1 MSLEGFMLL
10 DFRVKNFRSLRD
22 EQTLSLVAA
31 KDKSLQELN
40 TMPSGIKAAPTL
52 LRSVAIYGPNAG
64 GKSNLI
70 KALQYMRAVVAE
82 SASVMQPGQTFNVQP
97 FRLDALSVAQ
107 PTEFDISF
115 VLDGVRHQYGFELTA
130 QRVTREYLLVYKAFK
145 PQQWFERHY
154 DAASGK
160 DVYDFGVGLKGP
172 KSVWEGATRPNA
184 LFLSM
189 AVQLNSEQLQ
199 PVFAWFVNQL
209 AIFNEITPLGQHFSV
224 DMLRKPEG
232 KRAICDFLTSADI
245 SISDIEVVTRKV
257 SGQAVHF
264 DMAAGKTEVRNEEQ
278 EVNELLFHHVTEQ
291 GKAVFSLGDE
301 SMGTRNLLFLTGPVL
316 DILNKGM
323 VLVVDELDSSLHPLL
338 VRRLVE
344 LFQNPVVNQKGA
356 QLIFTTHDTS
366 LLDPDLFR
374 RDQIWF
380 VEKDRDQASKLY
392 PLSDFSPRKN
402 EALERGYLVGRFGAL
417 PFLGDWGM
425 RSTATVKPAEITL

>member
-1 MSLEGFMLL
+1 MLL

-97 FRLDALSVAQ
+97 FRFEAVSVAQ
-107 PTEFDISF
+107 PTEFDVSF
-115 VLDGVRHQYGFELTA
+115 VIDGVRHQYGFELTA
-130 QRVTREYLLVYKAFK
+130 QRITREYLLVYKAFK

-154 DAASGK
+154 DEASGK
-160 DVYDFGVGLKGP
+160 DVYDFGTGLKGP

-209 AIFNEITPLGQHFSV
+209 AIFNEITPLGQHFSAE
-224 DMLRKPEG
+224 MLRKPDG

-245 SISDIEVVTRKV
+245 RISDIEVVTRKV

-278 EVNELLFHHVTEQ
+278 EVNELLFHHVTDQ

-316 DILNKGM
+316 DILDKGM

-344 LFQNPVVNQKGA
+344 LFQNPTVNKKGA

-402 EALERGYLVGRFGAL
+402 EALERGYLMGRYGAL
-417 PFLGDWGM
+417 PFLGDWGG
-425 RSTATVKPAEITL
+425 

>member
-1 MSLEGFMLL
+1 MLL

-31 KDKSLQELN
+31 KDKSLQALN

-97 FRLDALSVAQ
+97 FRFEAVSVAQ
-107 PTEFDISF
+107 PTEFDVSF

-130 QRVTREYLLVYKAFK
+130 QRITREYLLVYKAFK

-154 DAASGK
+154 DEARGK
-160 DVYDFGVGLKGP
+160 DVYDFGTGLKGP

-189 AVQLNSEQLQ
+189 AAQLNSEQLQ

-224 DMLRKPEG
+224 EMLRRPEG
-232 KRAICDFLTSADI
+232 KRAICEFLTSADI
-245 SISDIEVVTRKV
+245 SISEIEVVTRKV
-257 SGQAVHF
+257 SGPAVHV

-278 EVNELLFHHVTEQ
+278 EVNELMFHQ
-291 GKAVFSLGDE
+291 
-301 SMGTRNLLFLTGPVL
+301 
-316 DILNKGM
+316 
-323 VLVVDELDSSLHPLL
+323 
-338 VRRLVE
+338 
-344 LFQNPVVNQKGA
+344 
-356 QLIFTTHDTS
+356 
-366 LLDPDLFR
+366 
-374 RDQIWF
+374 
-380 VEKDRDQASKLY
+380 
-392 PLSDFSPRKN
+392 
-402 EALERGYLVGRFGAL
+402 
-417 PFLGDWGM
+417 
-425 RSTATVKPAEITL
+425 

>member
-1 MSLEGFMLL
+1 MLL

-31 KDKSLQELN
+31 KDKSLQEFN

-278 EVNELLFHHVTEQ
+278 EVNELLFHHVTDQ

-344 LFQNPVVNQKGA
+344 LFQNPAVNQKGA

-402 EALERGYLVGRFGAL
+402 EALERGYLMGRYGAL
-417 PFLGDWGM
+417 PFLGDWGV

>member
-1 MSLEGFMLL
+1 MLIE
-10 DFRVKNFRSLRD
+10 FRVKNFRSLRD
-22 EQTLSLVAA
+22 EQTLSLVAD
-31 KDKSLQELN
+31 KDKSLQESN

-52 LRSVAIYGPNAG
+52 LRSMAIFGPNAG

-70 KALQYMRAVVAE
+70 KALQFMRAVVAE
-82 SASVMQPGQTFNVQP
+82 SASVMQPGQAFHTQS
-97 FRLDALSVAQ
+97 FRFEATSVAQ
-107 PTEFDISF
+107 PTEFDVSF
-115 VLDGVRHQYGFELTA
+115 VLDGIRDQFGFALTA
-130 QRVTREYLLVYKAFK
+130 QRITREYLLVYKAFK
-145 PQQWFERHY
+145 PQLWFERY
-154 DAASGK
+154 FDEESGK
-160 DVYDFGVGLKGP
+160 DLYDFGTGLKGP

-199 PVFAWFVNQL
+199 PVFAWFVKQL
-209 AIFNEITPLGQHFSV
+209 AIFNEITPLGQHFSIE
-224 DMLRKPEG
+224 MLRKPEG

-264 DMAAGKTEVRNEEQ
+264 DMAAEKTEVRNEEQ
-278 EVNELLFHHVTEQ
+278 EVHELLFHHVTDHGE
-291 GKAVFSLGDE
+291 AVFSLGDE

-316 DILNKGM
+316 EILDKGM
-323 VLVVDELDSSLHPLL
+323 VLVVDELGSSLHPLL

-344 LFQNPVVNQKGA
+344 LFQNSRFNKKGA
-356 QLIFTTHDTS
+356 QLIFTSHDTS
-366 LLDPDLFR
+366 LLDQDLFR

-402 EALERGYLVGRFGAL
+402 EALERGYLMGRYGAL
-417 PFLGDWGM
+417 PFLGDWSG
-425 RSTATVKPAEITL
+425 

>member
-1 MSLEGFMLL
+1 MLL

-31 KDKSLQELN
+31 KDRSLQELN

-199 PVFAWFVNQL
+199 PVFAWFLNQL

-402 EALERGYLVGRFGAL
+402 EALERGYLMGRYGAL
-417 PFLGDWGM
+417 PFLGDWGV

>member
-1 MSLEGFMLL
+1 M
-10 DFRVKNFRSLRD
+10 
-22 EQTLSLVAA
+22 A
-31 KDKSLQELN
+31 
-40 TMPSGIKAAPTL
+40 SGIKAAPTL

-199 PVFAWFVNQL
+199 PVFAWFLNQL

-402 EALERGYLVGRFGAL
+402 EALERGYLMGRYGAL
-417 PFLGDWGM
+417 PFLGDWG
-425 RSTATVKPAEITL
+425 V

>member
-1 MSLEGFMLL
+1 MLIE
-10 DFRVKNFRSLRD
+10 FRVKNFRSLRD
-22 EQTLSLVAA
+22 EQTLSLVAD
-31 KDKSLQELN
+31 KDKSLQESN

-52 LRSVAIYGPNAG
+52 LRSMVIFGPNAG

-70 KALQYMRAVVAE
+70 KALQFMRDVVAE
-82 SASVMQPGQTFNVQP
+82 SASVMQPGQTFHTQS
-97 FRLDALSVAQ
+97 FRFEGTSVAQ
-107 PTEFDISF
+107 PTEFDVSF
-115 VLDGVRHQYGFELTA
+115 VLDGIRYQFGFALTA
-130 QRVTREYLLVYKAFK
+130 QRITREYLLVYKAFK
-145 PQQWFERHY
+145 PQLWFERY
-154 DAASGK
+154 FDEESGK
-160 DVYDFGVGLKGP
+160 DLYDFGTGLKGP

-209 AIFNEITPLGQHFSV
+209 AIFNEITPLGQHFSIE
-224 DMLRKPEG
+224 MLRKPEG

-264 DMAAGKTEVRNEEQ
+264 DVAAEKTEVRNEEQ
-278 EVNELLFHHVTEQ
+278 EVHELLFHHVTDHGE
-291 GKAVFSLGDE
+291 AVFSLGDE

-316 DILNKGM
+316 EILDKGM
-323 VLVVDELDSSLHPLL
+323 VLVVDELGSSLHPLL

-344 LFQNPVVNQKGA
+344 LFQNSRFNKKGA
-356 QLIFTTHDTS
+356 QLIFTSHDTS
-366 LLDPDLFR
+366 LLDQDLFR

-402 EALERGYLVGRFGAL
+402 EALERGYLMGRYGAL
-417 PFLGDWGM
+417 PFLGDWSG
-425 RSTATVKPAEITL
+425 

>member
-1 MSLEGFMLL
+1 MLIE
-10 DFRVKNFRSLRD
+10 FRVKNFRSLRD
-22 EQTLSLVAA
+22 EQTLSLVAD
-31 KDKSLQELN
+31 KDKSLQESN

-52 LRSVAIYGPNAG
+52 LRSMAIFGPNAG

-70 KALQYMRAVVAE
+70 KALQFMRAVVAE
-82 SASVMQPGQTFNVQP
+82 SASVMQPGQTFHTQS
-97 FRLDALSVAQ
+97 FRFEGTSVAQ
-107 PTEFDISF
+107 PTEFDVSF
-115 VLDGVRHQYGFELTA
+115 VLDGIRYQFGFALTA
-130 QRVTREYLLVYKAFK
+130 QRITREYLLVYKAFK
-145 PQQWFERHY
+145 PQLWFERY
-154 DAASGK
+154 FDEESGK
-160 DVYDFGVGLKGP
+160 DLYDFGTGLKGP

-209 AIFNEITPLGQHFSV
+209 AIFNEITPLGQQFSIE
-224 DMLRKPEG
+224 MLRKPEG

-245 SISDIEVVTRKV
+245 SIFDIEVVTRKV

-264 DMAAGKTEVRNEEQ
+264 DVAAEKTEVRNEEQ
-278 EVNELLFHHVTEQ
+278 EVHELLFHHVTDHGE
-291 GKAVFSLGDE
+291 AVFSLGDE

-316 DILNKGM
+316 EILDKGM
-323 VLVVDELDSSLHPLL
+323 VLVVDELGSSLHPLL

-344 LFQNPVVNQKGA
+344 LFQNSRFNKKGA
-356 QLIFTTHDTS
+356 QLIFTSHDTS
-366 LLDPDLFR
+366 LLDQDLFR

-402 EALERGYLVGRFGAL
+402 EALERGYLMGRYGAL
-417 PFLGDWGM
+417 PFLGDWSG
-425 RSTATVKPAEITL
+425 

>member
-1 MSLEGFMLL
+1 MLIE
-10 DFRVKNFRSLRD
+10 FRVKNFRSLRD
-22 EQTLSLVAA
+22 EQTLSLVAD
-31 KDKSLQELN
+31 KDKSLQESN

-52 LRSVAIYGPNAG
+52 LRSMVIFGPNAG

-70 KALQYMRAVVAE
+70 KALQFMRAVVAE
-82 SASVMQPGQTFNVQP
+82 SASVMQPGQTFHTQS
-97 FRLDALSVAQ
+97 FRFEATSVAQ
-107 PTEFDISF
+107 PTEFDVSF
-115 VLDGVRHQYGFELTA
+115 VLDGIRYQFGFALTA
-130 QRVTREYLLVYKAFK
+130 QRITREYLLVYKAFK
-145 PQQWFERHY
+145 PQLWFERY
-154 DAASGK
+154 FDEESGK
-160 DVYDFGVGLKGP
+160 DLYDFGTGLKGP

-209 AIFNEITPLGQHFSV
+209 AIFNEITPLGQHFSIE
-224 DMLRKPEG
+224 MLRKPEG

-264 DMAAGKTEVRNEEQ
+264 DVAAEKTEVRNEEQ
-278 EVNELLFHHVTEQ
+278 EVHELLFHHVTDHGE
-291 GKAVFSLGDE
+291 AVFSLGDE

-316 DILNKGM
+316 EILDKGM
-323 VLVVDELDSSLHPLL
+323 VLVVDELGSSLHPLL

-344 LFQNPVVNQKGA
+344 LFQNSRFNKKGA
-356 QLIFTTHDTS
+356 QLIFTSHDTS
-366 LLDPDLFR
+366 LLDQDLFR

-402 EALERGYLVGRFGAL
+402 EALERGYLMGRYGAL
-417 PFLGDWGM
+417 PFLGDWSG
-425 RSTATVKPAEITL
+425 

>member
-1 MSLEGFMLL
+1 MLL

-31 KDKSLQELN
+31 KDRSLQELN

-52 LRSVAIYGPNAG
+52 LRSLAIYGPNAG

-199 PVFAWFVNQL
+199 PVFAWFLNKL

-402 EALERGYLVGRFGAL
+402 EALERGYLMGRYGAL
-417 PFLGDWGM
+417 PFLGDWG
-425 RSTATVKPAEITL
+425 V

>member
-1 MSLEGFMLL
+1 MLL
-10 DFRVKNFRSLRD
+10 DFKVKNFRSLRD

-40 TMPSGIKAAPTL
+40 TMPSGIKAVPTL
-52 LRSVAIYGPNAG
+52 LRTVAIYGPNAG

-82 SASVMQPGQTFNVQP
+82 SASLMQPGQTFSVQP
-97 FRLDALSVAQ
+97 FRFDGASVAL
-107 PTEFDISF
+107 PTEFEISF

-145 PQQWFERHY
+145 PQQWFERRY
-154 DAASGK
+154 DEVSGK
-160 DVYDFGVGLKGP
+160 DIYEFGPGLKGA
-172 KSVWEGATRPNA
+172 KMVWEGATRPNA

-189 AVQLNSEQLQ
+189 AVQLNSEQLR

-209 AIFNEITPLGQHFSV
+209 AIFNEMTPLGQQFSV
-224 DMLRKPEG
+224 EMLRKPEG
-232 KRAICDFLTSADI
+232 KKAICDFLTSADI

-257 SGQAVHF
+257 SGHAVHF
-264 DMAAGKTEVRNEEQ
+264 DIAAGKTEVRNEEQ
-278 EVNELLFHHVTEQ
+278 DVNELLFHHVTDQ
-291 GKAVFSLGDE
+291 GKAVFNLGDE
-301 SMGTRNLLFLTGPVL
+301 STGTRNLLFLTGPVL
-316 DILNKGM
+316 DILDKGM

-344 LFQNPVVNQKGA
+344 LFQNPVVNKKGA

-366 LLDPDLFR
+366 LLDPELFR

-402 EALERGYLVGRFGAL
+402 EALERGYLMGRYGAL
-417 PFLGDWGM
+417 PFLGDWGG
-425 RSTATVKPAEITL
+425 

>member
-1 MSLEGFMLL
+1 MLIE
-10 DFRVKNFRSLRD
+10 FRVKNFRSLRD
-22 EQTLSLVAA
+22 EQTLSLVAD
-31 KDKSLQELN
+31 KDKSLQESN

-52 LRSVAIYGPNAG
+52 LRSMAIYGPNAG

-70 KALQYMRAVVAE
+70 KALQFMRAVVAE
-82 SASVMQPGQTFNVQP
+82 SASVMHPGQAFHTQP
-97 FRLDALSVAQ
+97 FRFEATSVAQ
-107 PTEFDISF
+107 PTEFDVSF
-115 VLDGVRHQYGFELTA
+115 VLDGIRYQFGFELTA
-130 QRVTREYLLVYKAFK
+130 QRITREYLLVYKAFK
-145 PQQWFERHY
+145 PQLWFERY
-154 DAASGK
+154 FDEESGK
-160 DVYDFGVGLKGP
+160 DLYDIGTGLKGP

-209 AIFNEITPLGQHFSV
+209 AIFNEITPLGQHFSIE
-224 DMLRKPEG
+224 MLRKPEG

-264 DMAAGKTEVRNEEQ
+264 DMAAEKTEVRNEEQ
-278 EVNELLFHHVTEQ
+278 EVHELLFHHVTDHGE
-291 GKAVFSLGDE
+291 AVFSLGDE

-316 DILNKGM
+316 EILDKGM
-323 VLVVDELDSSLHPLL
+323 VLVVDELGSSLHPLL

-344 LFQNPVVNQKGA
+344 LFQNSRFNKKGA
-356 QLIFTTHDTS
+356 QLIFTSHDTS
-366 LLDPDLFR
+366 LLDQDLFR

-402 EALERGYLVGRFGAL
+402 EALERGYLMGRYGAL
-417 PFLGDWGM
+417 PFLGDWSG
-425 RSTATVKPAEITL
+425 

>member
-1 MSLEGFMLL
+1 MLL
-10 DFRVKNFRSLRD
+10 DFKVKNFRSLRD
-22 EQTLSLVAA
+22 EHTLSLVAA

-40 TMPSGIKAAPTL
+40 TMPSGIKAVPTL
-52 LRSVAIYGPNAG
+52 LRTVAIYGPNAG

-82 SASVMQPGQTFNVQP
+82 SASLMQPGQTFSVQP
-97 FRLDALSVAQ
+97 FRFDGASVAL
-107 PTEFDISF
+107 PTEFEISF

-145 PQQWFERHY
+145 PQQWFERRY
-154 DAASGK
+154 DEVSGK
-160 DVYDFGVGLKGP
+160 DIYDFGPGLKGA
-172 KSVWEGATRPNA
+172 KMVWEGATRPNA

-189 AVQLNSEQLQ
+189 AVQLNSEQLR

-209 AIFNEITPLGQHFSV
+209 AIFNEMTPLGQQFSV
-224 DMLRKPEG
+224 EMLRKPEG
-232 KRAICDFLTSADI
+232 KKAICDFLTSADI

-257 SGQAVHF
+257 SGHAVHF
-264 DMAAGKTEVRNEEQ
+264 DIAAGKTEVRNEEQ
-278 EVNELLFHHVTEQ
+278 DVNELLFHHVTDQ
-291 GKAVFSLGDE
+291 GKAVFNLGDE
-301 SMGTRNLLFLTGPVL
+301 STGTRNLLFLTGPVL
-316 DILNKGM
+316 DILDKGM

-344 LFQNPVVNQKGA
+344 LFQNPVVNKKGA

-366 LLDPDLFR
+366 LLDPELFR

-402 EALERGYLVGRFGAL
+402 EALERGYLMGRYGAL
-417 PFLGDWGM
+417 PFLGDWGG
-425 RSTATVKPAEITL
+425 

>member
-1 MSLEGFMLL
+1 MLIE
-10 DFRVKNFRSLRD
+10 FRVKNFRSLRD
-22 EQTLSLVAA
+22 EQTLSLVAD
-31 KDKSLQELN
+31 KDKSLQESN

-52 LRSVAIYGPNAG
+52 LRSMAIFGPNAG

-70 KALQYMRAVVAE
+70 KALQFMRAVVAE
-82 SASVMQPGQTFNVQP
+82 SASVMQPGQAFHTQS
-97 FRLDALSVAQ
+97 FRFETTSVAQ
-107 PTEFDISF
+107 PTEFDVSF
-115 VLDGVRHQYGFELTA
+115 VLDGIRYQFGFALTA
-130 QRVTREYLLVYKAFK
+130 QRITREYLLVYKAFK
-145 PQQWFERHY
+145 PQLWFERY
-154 DAASGK
+154 FDEESGK
-160 DVYDFGVGLKGP
+160 DLYDFGTGLKGP

-209 AIFNEITPLGQHFSV
+209 AIFNEITPLGQHFSIE
-224 DMLRKPEG
+224 MLRKPEG

-264 DMAAGKTEVRNEEQ
+264 DVAAEKTEVRNEEQ
-278 EVNELLFHHVTEQ
+278 EVHELLFHHVTDHGE
-291 GKAVFSLGDE
+291 AVFSLGDE

-316 DILNKGM
+316 EILDKGM
-323 VLVVDELDSSLHPLL
+323 VLVVDELGSSLHPLL

-344 LFQNPVVNQKGA
+344 LFQNSRFNKKGA
-356 QLIFTTHDTS
+356 QLIFTSHDTS
-366 LLDPDLFR
+366 LLDQDLFR

-402 EALERGYLVGRFGAL
+402 EALERGYLMGRYGAL
-417 PFLGDWGM
+417 PFLGDWSG
-425 RSTATVKPAEITL
+425 